1 MALPIYLV
9 EAIEAFDAA
18 RYRAFRRTML
28 SAVTRRPR
36 RMPVLA
42 QGRIERQAYRGI
54 QEIPVDR
61 IVGSTDVGRPGDLD
75 PCFLPTTTRVRRRWI
90 HHYVLLLEGPE
101 LPPIEVRKF
110 GDGYFVSDGHHRV
123 SVYRTAGRATIP
135 ARVTEV
141 WMRGSG
147 SGSA

>member
-42 QGRIERQAYRGI
+42 HGRIERQAYRGI

-75 PCFLPTTTRVRRRWI
+75 PCFLPTPTRVRRRGI